1 MRSIIRAG
9 LALSAIA
16 ALFAVTAGAAAAH
29 GGRHGDHRPPPHR
42 FHHHPAPPPPGHHP
56 GRPPLPPPPPYRS
69 NHPVFVQT
77 DNTAGNQVIAYDQG
91 RDGSLTEVGAYSTEG
106 LGGEL
111 EGSVVDHLASQGSLT
126 YDAGNGLLYAVN
138 AGSDTVSV
146 FAVYGDRLAL
156 RQVIPSGGAFPVSVA
171 VDHGLVYVLNAE
183 EGGTLQG
190 YGVAF
195 GRLFPIPGSAR
206 PLGLDPTET
215 PQFTHTPGQV
225 AFSPDGSQVIVTT
238 KGNGSAIDVFGVQAF
253 GRLSPTPVVNSEP
266 GAVPFAV
273 TFDQAGN
280 LLVSEAGTNAVASFA
295 LHHDG
300 TVTQLSTVATGQ
312 EATCWVVR
320 SGSVV
325 YASNAGSAALSDIGV
340 GAGGLLSSLG
350 TTETSGGTV
359 DAAVA
364 ANGYYLYVQGGA
376 AGTVDEFSIG
386 SAGALTKVGTVTVPG
401 AVGGEGIVAL

>member
-9 LALSAIA
+9 LAFAAIA
-16 ALFAVTAGAAAAH
+16 ALFAVTAGGAVAH
-29 GGRHGDHRPPPHR
+29 GGRRADHRGPSHQH
-42 FHHHPAPPPPGHHP
+42 FHPAPPPPPPHHHP
-56 GRPPLPPPPPYRS
+56 GPPPPPPYRS

-91 RDGSLTEVGAYSTEG
+91 HDGSLTEVGAYPTEG

-126 YDAGNGLLYAVN
+126 YDAEDGLLYAVN

-146 FAVYGDRLAL
+146 FAVSGDRLSL
-156 RQVIPSGGAFPVSVA
+156 RQVIGSGGAFPVSVA

-190 YGVAF
+190 YRAAF
-195 GRLFPIPGSAR
+195 GRLFPIPASSRA
-206 PLGLDPTET
+206 LGLNPTET

-225 AFSPDGSQVIVTT
+225 AFSPDGSKVLVTT
-238 KGNGSAIDVFGVQAF
+238 KGNGSDIDVFGVQAF

-266 GAVPFAV
+266 GTVPFAV
-273 TFDQAGN
+273 TFDQVGD
-280 LLVSEAGTNAVASFA
+280 LIVSQAGTNAVTSYA
-295 LHHDG
+295 LGHDG
-300 TVTQLSTVATGQ
+300 TVTPLSTLATGEQ
-312 EATCWVVR
+312 ATCWVVR
-320 SGSVV
+320 AGSVV
-325 YASNAGSAALSDIGV
+325 YASNAGSGNLTSVGV
-340 GAGGLLSSLG
+340 GAGALLSSLG

-364 ANGYYLYVQGGA
+364 ANGRVLYVQGGA
-376 AGTVDEFSIG
+376 AGTVDAFAIG